1 MTQLANLIADWSS
14 YLERWPIVL
23 QIAVVITPLVLM
35 QLLRRRLPAGSP
47 LRRWPLTFSLLLIVI
62 GTGLLG
68 LLGIRNGLAI
78 FLASI
83 VAWWSVLGGLRR
95 LLERRIDSALVH
107 QLDSSLV
114 RPLFVLIVLLMAIEK
129 LANIE
134 ELAVV
139 PLGSWFGNTFTLG
152 QLGSSL
158 LGIYLLIVGSGPLA
172 QLLSWLISRLINLS
186 PGSSRATTLLVRYS
200 IVVTGLIWALDHAG
214 FDRTAILTIAGGLSL
229 GLGFGVKEVVS
240 NFISGLWLLIEGS
253 VRPGEVLF
261 IDGNACEVRSLGL
274 RAAMLWRD
282 LDNTEL
288 LIPNQTFFS
297 TTTITFTGSDGMRR
311 CQVLLSAAYRHRPRD
326 VIALMVKTTREV
338 PGILSQRPVVALV
351 LNYGESGV
359 EYGVRFW
366 IANPMAGSSLMSAVR
381 EALWDAFAAHGIE
394 IPYPQRVLHQ
404 APSLSCEVPAALPEL
419 DVVQAQPDPAP
430 GPSGPSR
437 GPTGPPDGPA
447 APSAPR

>member
-1 MTQLANLIADWSS
+1 MMHLANLIAGWSS

-23 QIAVVITPLVLM
+23 QIAVVITPLLM
-35 QLLRRRLPAGSP
+35 MMLLRRRLPAGSP
-47 LRRWPLTFSLLLIVI
+47 LRRWPLGTSLLLMVI
-62 GTGLLG
+62 GTGILE

-83 VAWWSVLGGLRR
+83 VAWWSVLVGLRR
-95 LLERRIDSALVH
+95 LLERRIDSALLQQVE
-107 QLDSSLV
+107 SSLM

-139 PLGSWFGNTFTLG
+139 PLGSWFGNTVTLG
-152 QLGSSL
+152 QMGSSL

-172 QLLSWLISRLINLS
+172 QLLSWLISHLINLS

-229 GLGFGVKEVVS
+229 GIGFGVKEVVS

-253 VRPGEVLF
+253 VRPGEVLE

-288 LIPNQTFFS
+288 LIPNQTFFA

-338 PGILSQRPVVALV
+338 PGILSERPVAALV

-366 IANPMAGSSLMSAVR
+366 IANPMDGSSLMSAVR
-381 EALWDAFAAHGIE
+381 EALWEAFAAHGIE
-394 IPYPQRVLHQ
+394 IPYPQRVLHR
-404 APSLSCEVPAALPEL
+404 APTLSTEDPAALPVLESL
-419 DVVQAQPDPAP
+419 QASADQGHGQQAQE
-430 GPSGPSR
+430 
-437 GPTGPPDGPA
+437 
-447 APSAPR
+447 